1 MLIKRTNITGAKTQS
16 LLTQIQ
22 YEGTY
27 HDSEIVSNEMEPERG
42 YLSNHT
48 MEQLRQTVPMA
59 GQGELVSICWGEAA
73 GEPQPKGRS
82 PVPRKRPRMT
92 TR

>member
-1 MLIKRTNITGAKTQS
+1 
-16 LLTQIQ
+16 
-22 YEGTY
+22 
-27 HDSEIVSNEMEPERG
+27 MEPERG

-73 GEPQPKGRS
+73 GEPQPKGLS

>member
-1 MLIKRTNITGAKTQS
+1 
-16 LLTQIQ
+16 
-22 YEGTY
+22 
-27 HDSEIVSNEMEPERG
+27 MEPERG

-73 GEPQPKGRS
+73 GEPQPKGAKPRS
-82 PVPRKRPRMT
+82 SQT
-92 TR
+92 TPHDNQIDRAVGGTTGADG